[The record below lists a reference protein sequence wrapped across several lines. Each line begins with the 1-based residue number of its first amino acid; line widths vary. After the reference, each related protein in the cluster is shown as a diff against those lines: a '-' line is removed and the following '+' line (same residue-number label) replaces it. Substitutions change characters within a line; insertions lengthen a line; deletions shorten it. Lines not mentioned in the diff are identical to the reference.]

1 MFNLRKIIL
10 IYCIVFAVTGCSGYP
25 DYKNSQG
32 NINWLPDKDADKI
45 LYARCLAD
53 DDIPSLIRF
62 KNVETLDFA
71 AGWAVMD
78 AKITNRGLQ
87 YLAEPSLLPALTW
100 LDLGDCYNITDEGL
114 LHIAKMNKL
123 KGLLLF
129 GCTKIT
135 DKGLLYLA
143 KMKSLETLDLRG
155 CSKITDEGIMVLSE
169 MNNLKYLRLGGCK
182 KITVEGVQKIQ
193 ALMPN
198 CKVNKDDIEWNSH
211 YKTE

>member
-1 MFNLRKIIL
+1 MFNLRKNIL
-10 IYCIVFAVTGCSGYP
+10 IYCIFFAVTGCGGYP
-25 DYKNSQG
+25 DYMDSKG
-32 NINWLPDKDADKI
+32 NIKWLPNKNADKT

-62 KNVETLDFA
+62 KNIESLDFA

-78 AKITNRGLQ
+78 AKITDRGLQ

-100 LDLGDCYNITDEGL
+100 LNLGDCYNITDKGL
-114 LHIAKMNKL
+114 LHIAKMNNL

-129 GCTKIT
+129 GCAKIN
-135 DKGLLYLA
+135 DKGLLCLA
-143 KMKSLETLDLRG
+143 RMKSLETLDLRG
-155 CSKITDEGIMVLSE
+155 CPEITDLGIMVLSE

-182 KITVEGVQKIQ
+182 KITIEGVQKIQ
-193 ALMPN
+193 TLMPN
-198 CKVNKDDIEWNSH
+198 CKVNKDDVEWNSH